1 MTNTTHYVV
10 ITGAA
15 KGLGLAIAKQAIHN
29 GYYVIGIGRNV
40 SEEFIN
46 ISENQQTF
54 IEFDF
59 NNLVNI
65 PDLVLEIM
73 DVVGEGVPYGLVN
86 NAATGL
92 DGLLATQHLTDISK
106 VLTIN
111 LHAPIILT
119 KYFSR
124 RMIKFRRGRIINII
138 YHVRKD
144 DLF

>member
-59 NNLVNI
+59 NNGQISLA
-65 PDLVLEIM
+65 M
-73 DVVGEGVPYGLVN
+73 SRY
-86 NAATGL
+86 NAF
-92 DGLLATQHLTDISK
+92 DRLL
-106 VLTIN
+106 N
-111 LHAPIILT
+111 
-119 KYFSR
+119 
-124 RMIKFRRGRIINII
+124 RIC
-138 YHVRKD
+138 
-144 DLF
+144 